1 MALKDDLKPLIVND
15 GVSFDLL
22 GVRIGTAE
30 YREGPT
36 GCSVFHFPEGRRM
49 RSRRARRS
57 PGLFGGYPRI
67 DALLLSGGS
76 LYGLE
81 VDRSADLFVGLR
93 VRLVL

>member
-1 MALKDDLKPLIVND
+1 
-15 GVSFDLL
+15 
-22 GVRIGTAE
+22 
-30 YREGPT
+30 
-36 GCSVFHFPEGRRM
+36 M

-67 DALLLSGGS
+67 DALFLSGGS